1 MATDYASMIP
11 KEDLAS
17 FQKANPGKSFTV
29 EDYSAYN
36 DPNSYVYKMNS
47 LPTNN
52 STINSQ
58 NLAQGASVKI
68 PTYQPT
74 PVDPNIA
81 QGAIAS
87 VAGQYE
93 AVNKQLEQ
101 AQADQ
106 KAQAESQLSLQSAL
120 IGKTADTQAFQET
133 AGVNAA
139 NDTVRQYATQLADL
153 NAQASTL
160 NREAQAIPIQVQ
172 NESVGRG
179 RTGAG
184 IAPIESA
191 RLRDNA
197 LKALSIAQQADIAS
211 AALTG
216 SQLKLQAAKDK
227 AQQMVDLKYKPLED
241 QLALKKQQYD
251 LNKDILSQIDKKR
264 TEALN
269 LAIKKEERDLEEKK
283 NNEKGISDLVTNAS
297 AQGAPADLRARAAKA
312 KTPME
317 AANILG
323 VYAGDYL
330 KNELLREQIKT
341 ERSKRLQVDTKTS
354 LLTPQST
361 GVVTAPNGDTI
372 GIPNETLAAIGN
384 LKLNEGQANAVA
396 FVSRMIQSAK
406 AIDSQLGK
414 VKPTGGFYE
423 TEGYDPTSV
432 GSGFGRVFGSDQSRV
447 YDTNA
452 KDFIRAK
459 LRKESG
465 ATITDEEMEADAQ
478 IYVPRGM
485 GLDEKDLLLA
495 QTKRDEAIKSMI
507 AQSGPAAPYLQ
518 QYYEQSKSKAYEYD
532 PYLDGTVLP
541 SIQKASSSAGSSSAY
556 ANSLLG
562 N

>member
-17 FQKANPGKSFTV
+17 FQKANPGLTFDAQ
-29 EDYSAYN
+29 EYAHY
-36 DPNSYVYKMNS
+36 
-47 LPTNN
+47 NN

-74 PVDPNIA
+74 PVDPSIA
-81 QGAIAS
+81 TSAIAS

-93 AVNKQLEQ
+93 ALNKQQEQ
-101 AQADQ
+101 AQAEQ

-227 AQQMVDLKYKPLED
+227 AQQMVDLKYKPIED
-241 QLALKKQQYD
+241 QLAIKKNQYE

-269 LAIKKEERDLEEKK
+269 AAIKKEEQQLADQKA
-283 NNEKGISDLVTNAS
+283 NEKGISDLVTNA
-297 AQGAPADLRARAAKA
+297 AGQGAPADLRARAAKA

-330 KNELLREQIKT
+330 KNELLKEQLKTEKAQQDKFSADAQKTRSEIGTSGVSLKPLTEVQAKDLTYAQRTSQATPTIANLESKITAMNPAEFWTQWKLVQSPLTSGQVSPEMRQYYQAAKNFTSATLRRESGASIASGEYNDAFSTYLPFPGDDSKTLSQKKQARDTTVLSFKQNVPGYDQRVATVEDTYLDKQVIPSVIKT
-341 ERSKRLQVDTKTS
+341 EQQTSNPISNYRMKLQG
-354 LLTPQST
+354 LP
-361 GVVTAPNGDTI
+361 GV
-372 GIPNETLAAIGN
+372 
-384 LKLNEGQANAVA
+384 KQ
-396 FVSRMIQSAK
+396 
-406 AIDSQLGK
+406 
-414 VKPTGGFYE
+414 
-423 TEGYDPTSV
+423 
-432 GSGFGRVFGSDQSRV
+432 
-447 YDTNA
+447 
-452 KDFIRAK
+452 
-459 LRKESG
+459 
-465 ATITDEEMEADAQ
+465 
-478 IYVPRGM
+478 
-485 GLDEKDLLLA
+485 
-495 QTKRDEAIKSMI
+495 
-507 AQSGPAAPYLQ
+507 
-518 QYYEQSKSKAYEYD
+518 
-532 PYLDGTVLP
+532 
-541 SIQKASSSAGSSSAY
+541 
-556 ANSLLG
+556 
-562 N
+562 

>member
-17 FQKANPGKSFTV
+17 FQKANPGLTFDAQ
-29 EDYSAYN
+29 EYAHY
-36 DPNSYVYKMNS
+36 
-47 LPTNN
+47 NN

-68 PTYQPT
+68 PTYQPA
-74 PVDPNIA
+74 PVDHSMA
-81 QGAIAS
+81 TSAIAS

-93 AVNKQLEQ
+93 ALNKQQEQ
-101 AQADQ
+101 AQAEQ
-106 KAQAESQLSLQSAL
+106 KAQAESQLSLQNAL
-120 IGKTADTQAFQET
+120 LGKTADTQAFQEQ
-133 AGVNAA
+133 AGVNTARA
-139 NDTVRQYATQLADL
+139 SQDQYTQQIFDL
-153 NAQASTL
+153 NAQASAL
-160 NREAQAIPIQVQ
+160 QKEAEAAKQNAIKEGRQFGSVQSFVTSQQ
-172 NESVGRG
+172 NE
-179 RTGAG
+179 
-184 IAPIESA
+184 IERNRA
-191 RLRDNA
+191 I
-197 LKALSIAQQADIAS
+197 KALEISANADIAQAS
-211 AALTG
+211 LLG
-216 SQLKLQAAKDK
+216 SQLKLQSAKDK

-241 QLALKKQQYD
+241 ALAIKKQQYD

-269 LAIKKEERDLEEKK
+269 VAIKKEERDLEEKK
-283 NNEKGISDLVTNAS
+283 NNEKGISDLVTNA
-297 AQGAPADLRARAAKA
+297 AGQGAPADLRARAAKA

-330 KNELLREQIKT
+330 KNEKMRAEINKIKSET
-341 ERSKRLQVDTKTS
+341 VKIDNQSS
-354 LLTPQST
+354 LLKAQPT
-361 GVVTAPNGDTI
+361 GIVTAPNGDAI
-372 GIPNETLAAIGN
+372 GIPNETLASIGK

-396 FVSRMIQSAK
+396 FVSRMIQSSK

-414 VKPTGGFYE
+414 IKPTGGFYE

-432 GSGFGRVFGSDQSRV
+432 GSGFGRKFGSDQSRV

-507 AQSGPAAPYLQ
+507 AQAGPAAPYLQ
-518 QYYEQSKSKAYEYD
+518 QYYEQSKSKGYEYD

>member
-323 VYAGDYL
+323 VYAGDYM
-330 KNELLREQIKT
+330 KMKTYESQLLTDKAQRANIYSQIA
-341 ERSKRLQVDTKTS
+341 ERNAESIKKQQLANFQAPPIVNATTGQVDPRSVIASIVKSTGNKLKGGQSALDVLSSVQVLANRNAKGTFEGVGFGGGVIPERFKSQNAISNRQDIEAIGLKVQQWASGASLTKEQTEMVNKF
-354 LLTPQST
+354 TPQLGDSDNAVKTKINGLVNFMMQQVSSDLAGQGINYNPETIDMFSGLQSVDNQTLLKSIPSST
-361 GVVTAPNGDTI
+361 G
-372 GIPNETLAAIGN
+372 
-384 LKLNEGQANAVA
+384 
-396 FVSRMIQSAK
+396 M
-406 AIDSQLGK
+406 
-414 VKPTGGFYE
+414 
-423 TEGYDPTSV
+423 
-432 GSGFGRVFGSDQSRV
+432 
-447 YDTNA
+447 
-452 KDFIRAK
+452 
-459 LRKESG
+459 
-465 ATITDEEMEADAQ
+465 
-478 IYVPRGM
+478 
-485 GLDEKDLLLA
+485 
-495 QTKRDEAIKSMI
+495 
-507 AQSGPAAPYLQ
+507 
-518 QYYEQSKSKAYEYD
+518 QSKVDNK
-532 PYLDGTVLP
+532 TFFTR
-541 SIQKASSSAGSSSAY
+541 
-556 ANSLLG
+556 
-562 N
+562 

>member
-1 MATDYASMIP
+1 MATDI
-11 KEDLAS
+11 
-17 FQKANPGKSFTV
+17 
-29 EDYSAYN
+29 
-36 DPNSYVYKMNS
+36 
-47 LPTNN
+47 
-52 STINSQ
+52 INSA
-58 NLAQGASVKI
+58 NLTPQATLQV

-74 PVDPNIA
+74 PVDPSIA
-81 QGAIAS
+81 TSAISS

-93 AVNKQLEQ
+93 SVNKQLEQ
-101 AQADQ
+101 AQAEQ
-106 KAQAESQLSLQSAL
+106 KAQAESQLSLSASL
-120 IGKTADTQAFQET
+120 LGKTADTQAFQDQTGVNSET
-133 AGVNAA
+133 AKLNS
-139 NDTVRQYATQLADL
+139 YAQTLADL
-153 NAQASTL
+153 NAQASSL
-160 NREAQAIPIQVQ
+160 QREAQAIPIANRLQYQ
-172 NESVGRG
+172 QG
-179 RTGAG
+179 G
-184 IAPIESA
+184 IAGTESQVKNA
-191 RLRDNA
+191 NYDQLQQNA
-197 LKALSIAQQADIAS
+197 LKALSIAQQSDIAS

-227 AQQMVDLKYKPLED
+227 AQQMVDLKYKPIED
-241 QLALKKQQYD
+241 QLAMRRDQYEK
-251 LNKDILSQIDKKR
+251 NKDTLMMYDKKR
-264 TEALN
+264 AEALAA
-269 LAIKKEERDLEEKK
+269 LIKKEDREFEETKA
-283 NNEKGISDLVTNAS
+283 NEKGVADLVTNA
-297 AQGAPADLRARAAKA
+297 AGQGAPEDILARASKA

-354 LLTPQST
+354 LLTPQPT
-361 GVVTAPNGDTI
+361 GVVTAPNGDAI

-507 AQSGPAAPYLQ
+507 AQAGPAAPFLQ
-518 QYYEQSKSKAYEYD
+518 QYYQQSKSKGYEYD

>member
-17 FQKANPGKSFTV
+17 FQKANPGLTFDAQ
-29 EDYSAYN
+29 EYAHY
-36 DPNSYVYKMNS
+36 
-47 LPTNN
+47 NN

-74 PVDPNIA
+74 PVDPSIA
-81 QGAIAS
+81 TSAIAS

-93 AVNKQLEQ
+93 ALNKQQEQ
-101 AQADQ
+101 AQAYQ

-269 LAIKKEERDLEEKK
+269 VAIKKEERDLEEKK
-283 NNEKGISDLVTNAS
+283 NNEKGISDLVTNA
-297 AQGAPADLRARAAKA
+297 AGQGAPADLRARAAKA

-330 KNELLREQIKT
+330 KMQTYKSQLETDKAQRANLYSQIA
-341 ERSKRLQVDTKTS
+341 ERNAKVIKENQLANFQAPPIVNATTGQVDPKSVIASIVKSTGGKLKGGQAALDVLSSVQALANRNVKGTFEGVGFGGGVIPERFKSQNAISNRQDIEAVGLKVQQWASGAS
-354 LLTPQST
+354 LTAEQTEMVNKFTPQLGDSDNAVKTKINGLVNFMMQQVSSDLAGQGINYSPETIDMFSGLQSVDNQTLLKSIPSST
-361 GVVTAPNGDTI
+361 G
-372 GIPNETLAAIGN
+372 
-384 LKLNEGQANAVA
+384 
-396 FVSRMIQSAK
+396 M
-406 AIDSQLGK
+406 
-414 VKPTGGFYE
+414 
-423 TEGYDPTSV
+423 
-432 GSGFGRVFGSDQSRV
+432 
-447 YDTNA
+447 
-452 KDFIRAK
+452 
-459 LRKESG
+459 
-465 ATITDEEMEADAQ
+465 
-478 IYVPRGM
+478 
-485 GLDEKDLLLA
+485 
-495 QTKRDEAIKSMI
+495 
-507 AQSGPAAPYLQ
+507 
-518 QYYEQSKSKAYEYD
+518 QSKVDNK
-532 PYLDGTVLP
+532 TFFTR
-541 SIQKASSSAGSSSAY
+541 
-556 ANSLLG
+556 
-562 N
+562 